1 MRTKRFFVLQ
11 PYVTV
16 KGTTS
21 YVDPLVQPQNKCA
34 DGEQADQV
42 ALGISILGNTVA
54 SGSTL
59 CSLVIQGA
67 LVPEGP
73 WASLTTISLASVET
87 RHYYTSD
94 EEGTNRFQRF
104 LRWKLDPSGC
114 ADDWSMTFKID
125 GVMK

>member
-1 MRTKRFFVLQ
+1 MNMKRFFVLQ
-11 PYVTV
+11 PWTTI

-21 YVDPLVQPQNKCA
+21 YVDPIVQPQARCA
-34 DGEQADQV
+34 DAEQADQV
-42 ALGISILGNTVA
+42 ALGISILGNTVGA
-54 SGSTL
+54 GSL
-59 CSLVIQGA
+59 CNLLIQTA

-73 WASLTTISLASVET
+73 WATLTTITAAATEANA
-87 RHYYTSD
+87 YYTTD

-114 ADDWSMTFKID
+114 GGDWSMTFKID